1 MEDHK
6 SRLDKEYESLMQKFS
21 KDLEQIQL
29 KHQRELERK
38 LKDTQVGFLLP
49 VPFFPKN
56 MKCFVRSVKA
66 NFYFSPILG
75 G

>member
-38 LKDTQVGFLLP
+38 LKDTQVDFL
-49 VPFFPKN
+49 FQ
-56 MKCFVRSVKA
+56 S
-66 NFYFSPILG
+66 YFSFP
-75 G
+75 

>member
-38 LKDTQVGFLLP
+38 LKDTQVNFLFQSHFPRNIKLR
-49 VPFFPKN
+49 PFH
-56 MKCFVRSVKA
+56 S
-66 NFYFSPILG
+66 
-75 G
+75 